1 MDGTA
6 TLSISSEKVC
16 YIIAKARQFVAK
28 DVVADPD
35 SGSNAADDKM
45 VDVLEDQADDP
56 VYEELTAFI
65 GALDEDE
72 RADLVALTWLGRGDA
87 GIEEWSARRPALATS
102 VLPPIC
108 SACRCSLSIWRKAFP
123 NLVARV
129 KIKRPPLFL
138 LGLLRRP
145 HW

>member
-6 TLSISSEKVC
+6 TLSISPEKVC
-16 YIIAKARQFVAK
+16 YIVAKGRQFEAK

-45 VDVLEDQADDP
+45 VDVLEAQADDP
-56 VYEELTAFI
+56 VYEELTEFI

-87 GIEEWSARRPALATS
+87 GIEEWDDLRSEAARTRNERTAAY
-102 VLPPIC
+102 
-108 SACRCSLSIWRKAFP
+108 
-123 NLVARV
+123 
-129 KIKRPPLFL
+129 L
-138 LGLLRRP
+138 LGLPLLSE
-145 HW
+145 HLAEGLSQFGLSCED

>member
-16 YIIAKARQFVAK
+16 YIIAKARQFEAK

-72 RADLVALTWLGRGDA
+72 RAELVALTWLGRGDA
-87 GIEEWSARRPALATS
+87 GIEEWSDLRREAAR
-102 VLPPIC
+102 
-108 SACRCSLSIWRKAFP
+108 
-123 NLVARV
+123 ARNE
-129 KIKRPPLFL
+129 RTAAYL
-138 LGLLRRP
+138 LGLPLLSEYLEEGLSQFGRSCED
-145 HW
+145 

>member
-6 TLSISSEKVC
+6 TLSISPEKVC
-16 YIIAKARQFVAK
+16 YIVVKARQFEAK

-56 VYEELTAFI
+56 VYEELSEFI

-87 GIEEWSARRPALATS
+87 GIDEWDDLRSEAARDR
-102 VLPPIC
+102 
-108 SACRCSLSIWRKAFP
+108 
-123 NLVARV
+123 NE
-129 KIKRPPLFL
+129 RPPLIC
-138 LGLLRRP
+138 
-145 HW
+145 

>member
-56 VYEELTAFI
+56 VVVLGEIAHI
-65 GALDEDE
+65 
-72 RADLVALTWLGRGDA
+72 VAESPQGPRG
-87 GIEEWSARRPALATS
+87 GPVLQRPGGP
-102 VLPPIC
+102 LP
-108 SACRCSLSIWRKAFP
+108 
-123 NLVARV
+123 
-129 KIKRPPLFL
+129 
-138 LGLLRRP
+138 
-145 HW
+145 